1 MSEEQ
6 RQEALAQIH
15 DIRRR
20 LASMDFSDI
29 PDDPDDSPD
38 AEVVE
43 IVEIIERKKKNQRHD
58 PDHPVMVRHRAD
70 IDG

>member
-29 PDDPDDSPD
+29 PDDPDGPD
-38 AEVVE
+38 AEV
-43 IVEIIERKKKNQRHD
+43 VEIIERKKKNQRHD

>member
-29 PDDPDDSPD
+29 PDDPDDGPD
-38 AEVVE
+38 AEV
-43 IVEIIERKKKNQRHD
+43 IEIIERKKKNQRHD

>member
-6 RQEALAQIH
+6 RREGLAQIH

-29 PDDPDDSPD
+29 PDAPDDGPD
-38 AEVVE
+38 AEV
-43 IVEIIERKKKNQRHD
+43 IEIIERKKKNQRHD

>member
-6 RQEALAQIH
+6 KQEALAQIH

-29 PDDPDDSPD
+29 PDDPDGPE
-38 AEVVE
+38 AEV
-43 IVEIIERKKKNQRHD
+43 VEIIERKKKNQRHD

>member
-6 RQEALAQIH
+6 RQEALAQIPA
-15 DIRRR
+15 IRRR

-29 PDDPDDSPD
+29 PDDPDGPE
-38 AEVVE
+38 AEV
-43 IVEIIERKKKNQRHD
+43 IEIIERKKKNQRHD